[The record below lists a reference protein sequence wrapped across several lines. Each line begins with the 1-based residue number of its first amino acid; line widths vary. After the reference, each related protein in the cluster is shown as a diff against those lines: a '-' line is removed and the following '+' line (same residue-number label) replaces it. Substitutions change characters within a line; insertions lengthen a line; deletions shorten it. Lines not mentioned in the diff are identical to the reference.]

1 MNRKYLGIDIGGT
14 FIKLGVVDGDGNV
27 SMRCEVPIDRS
38 GSETVMETLMKGV
51 DRFLL
56 EHGLDAADLEGIG
69 VSAAGCIDTAN
80 GCVAN
85 NGGNVPGWAHT
96 EVTGPLKEKYGI
108 DASIAND
115 GNCVALAEAWTGA
128 AMGKSDVICV
138 VLGTGVGGGIISGGR
153 LIEGA
158 RGFGGEVG
166 HFPTH
171 AEKKPEYKGDLRAD
185 YEKHA
190 ATSALVGFAAAAGAP
205 WTNGREIFNAAE
217 TGDESALAILDEWIY
232 EIAAGITG
240 LVHVFDPETVII
252 GGGVSAQEELLI
264 KPLREKILE
273 LVQPDF
279 ADGLEIKA
287 ATLGN
292 NAGMAGAVK
301 YLMDREARGEDSS
314 ARR

>member
-1 MNRKYLGIDIGGT
+1 MSKNYLGVDIGGT
-14 FIKLGVVDGDGNV
+14 FIKLGLVDDAGNV

-38 GSETVMETLMKGV
+38 GSETVMETLTRGV
-51 DRFLL
+51 DEFLL
-56 EHGLDAADLEGIG
+56 AHGLDAMDLEGIG

-85 NGGNVPGWAHT
+85 NGGNVPGWPHT
-96 EVTGPLKEKYGI
+96 EVTGPLTEKYGLQ
-108 DASIAND
+108 ATMAND
-115 GNCVALAEAWTGA
+115 GNCVALAEAWIGA
-128 AMGKSDVICV
+128 AKGKRDVLCV
-138 VLGTGVGGGIISGGR
+138 VLGTGIGGGIISGGN

-158 RGFGGEVG
+158 RGFGGEIG

-171 AEKKPEYKGDLRAD
+171 AEKKPAYKGDLSAD

-190 ATSALVGFAAAAGAP
+190 ATSALVNLAAGAGAP

-217 TGDESALAILDEWIY
+217 AGDEKALGLLDEWIY
-232 EIAAGITG
+232 EIAIGITG
-240 LVHVFDPETVII
+240 LVHVFDPEAVII
-252 GGGVSAQEELLI
+252 GGGVSAQKDLLI
-264 KPLREKILE
+264 RPLREKILD

-287 ATLGN
+287 AELGN

-301 YLMDREARGEDSS
+301 YFMDSKARKES
-314 ARR
+314 